1 MMLQCLK
8 KTTMPVTLWP
18 TTITMILL
26 AHYDAVEMF

>member
-18 TTITMILL
+18 ITMILL